1 MQKLQKIVEDIF
13 LKLLLKKD
21 FHEIEIAEIQKKTKI
36 SSKKFFQLF
45 KTKEDIIIS
54 FFKRIDQ
61 NLEKKIKK
69 KGLGNNIKDN
79 LFEICMTRI
88 DLLHPYKKNLHNFYL
103 SFQKKPNLFIK
114 LYKSFFKSME
124 NNLQLS
130 RINLEPIKKNL
141 KVFIFSFLYLS
152 IIYEWFKESSNN
164 NEKIMATLDQRLS
177 LIENILI

>member
-1 MQKLQKIVEDIF
+1 MQKLKKRVEDIF
-13 LKLLLKKD
+13 LKLLLTKD
-21 FHEIEIAEIQKKTKI
+21 FHEIEITEIQKKTKI
-36 SSKKFFQLF
+36 SSKKFFQMF

-54 FFKRIDQ
+54 FFRRIDQ

-69 KGLGNNIKDN
+69 IGLGNNVKDN

-88 DLLHPYKKNLHNFYL
+88 DLLRPYKKNLHNFYL

-124 NNLQLS
+124 NNLKLS
-130 RINLEPIKKNL
+130 RINLEPVKKNL

-152 IIYEWFKESSNN
+152 IIYEWFKDNSNN
-164 NEKIMATLDQRLS
+164 NQKVMASLDKRLT